1 MSDDAMTI
9 TNFNDFCADLVNVAQ
24 WAKSNGLGGTPL
36 VAVSS
41 DIVERAPQEI
51 WEAITRIN
59 SARADVIA
67 EPDDYSNFLSEED
80 LDALAD
86 LSTDD
91 PDMFDDEHGIDDRPE
106 VIRSLYTLLCSYD
119 QRRLDIL
126 SSRMLSDD
134 PKTLD
139 EIGKEQSIT
148 RERVRQIEK
157 EMKAQLSSLL
167 NESEVPT
174 QLRDLFRHEGDILPQ
189 SAAFKHMPLLG
200 ENVPLVDVP
209 MWRLVQELEMEPRFE
224 IADGWMA
231 APSIADAKRFV
242 NETLSADANGFGVVR
257 IGGTASHAKTDQI
270 DDSARNLQ
278 LWLQYCGLI
287 VVDDFA
293 FVSCRS
299 VEDFAA
305 ALLYVKDRP
314 LTLDE
319 LSSADPKRRSMT
331 SMRNAMARD
340 ERIIRV
346 SKDKYGLVIWG
357 MPEYSS
363 IRGEIQRILDRNGGS
378 ADLDQLVKEIAG
390 RSGASERSIISYAA
404 FPPFHTARGVV
415 TVADADQLKA
425 DNDPYEAPRLFRRND
440 AWILRVTLTK
450 EHERGS
456 GSVLPLALANVL
468 GIEFSGERE
477 LQSPAGV
484 QHVYWNGMS
493 PNLGTIKRFFGQY
506 GLAAGMQ
513 VFLRFGDDG
522 TFDIVSASSLNGDPL
537 HDVVALSGVEET
549 ADPEAVISALA
560 QSIGLPA
567 DSVAGDVA
575 ARLRKRDD
583 DDLADLVD
591 SLAE

>member
-9 TNFNDFCADLVNVAQ
+9 TNFNDFCADLINVAQ
-24 WAKSNGLGGTPL
+24 WAKSNGFGGTPL
-36 VAVSS
+36 VSIS
-41 DIVERAPQEI
+41 GDIVKRAPQEI
-51 WEAITRIN
+51 WEAIARIN
-59 SARADVIA
+59 GAQVNVIA
-67 EPDDYSNFLSEED
+67 DPDDYSNFLSEED
-80 LDALAD
+80 LDALDD
-86 LSTDD
+86 LSVDD
-91 PDMFDDEHGIDDRPE
+91 PDAPDDDSEIDDRPE

-126 SSRMLSDD
+126 SSRMLSND

-139 EIGKEQSIT
+139 EIGKEQGVT

-157 EMKAQLSSLL
+157 EIKTQLTTVI
-167 NESEVPT
+167 NESDVSG

-189 SAAFKHMPLLG
+189 SAAFRHMPLLG
-200 ENVPLVDVP
+200 ESVPIVNAPL
-209 MWRLVQELEMEPRFE
+209 WRLVQELEIKPRFE

-346 SKDKYGLVIWG
+346 SKDKYGLAIWG

-378 ADLDQLVKEIAG
+378 ADLDQLVREIAG

-440 AWILRVTLTK
+440 AWMLRTTLTK

-506 GLAAGMQ
+506 GLAAGMMA
-513 VFLRFGDDG
+513 FLRFGDDG
-522 TFDIVSASSLNGDPL
+522 TFDIVPAPSLNGDPL
-537 HDVVALSGVEET
+537 HDIAALSGVEET
-549 ADPEAVISALA
+549 DGPTAVISALA

-567 DSVAGDVA
+567 DSTAGDVTT
-575 ARLRKRDD
+575 RLRKRDD